1 MAALANHSTNE
12 NENQFGLKKLW
23 NNLSDFLHNAQLI
36 PFIVAVSG
44 YHYFQVLGSHDKPWT
59 AAPTA
64 IFLDLLHYR
73 TVQQAVET
81 KKPIWIIGAV
91 LTTVVAYLFQF
102 IFYARPGQGGEFLPL
117 WQQLLFAS
125 VVPVGIAYMVMHH
138 HENGQ
143 KVKSTLQADYESA
156 QNELSETQNQLDQ
169 IQAELAKLKE
179 TQAETQ
185 TQLNTAQA
193 NFKSTQA
200 ELSQT
205 QTELNEAQNEFTSA
219 QNDLKTAQNEFSSA
233 QDKLEEAQ
241 TQFNSAQHEL
251 EETQAQLTSA
261 HSELREAKEKLA
273 ELFELETVWNK
284 LNGQT
289 KASARVAA
297 GVWTVDQAVNE
308 SGAARST
315 IQRHAKKMN
324 GVGG

>member
-81 KKPIWIIGAV
+81 KKPIWIVGAV

-102 IFYARPGQGGEFLPL
+102 IFYARPGQGGEFLPI

-143 KVKSTLQADYESA
+143 KVESTLQADYESA
-156 QNELSETQNQLDQ
+156 QDELSETQNQLNQ

-179 TQAETQ
+179 TQTETQ

-193 NFKSTQA
+193 DLRSTQA

-205 QTELNEAQNEFTSA
+205 QTELKSTQVNLSKTQTNFT
-219 QNDLKTAQNEFSSA
+219 DA
-233 QDKLEEAQ
+233 QDQIEELKQ
-241 TQFNSAQHEL
+241 TQVELNQTQVDLSLAQENLSKAQAEIEEL
-251 EETQAQLTSA
+251 RAIQNIWGQLNPPTQAM
-261 HSELREAKEKLA
+261 AKL
-273 ELFELETVWNK
+273 
-284 LNGQT
+284 
-289 KASARVAA
+289 AA
-297 GVWTVDQAVNE
+297 GVLTLDEAERAVAE
-308 SGAARST
+308 AGGTSSRET
-315 IQRHAKKMN
+315 IRRTAKKMN
-324 GVGG
+324 GVAG